1 MKIRTKLDDLAGVLQ
16 RKITPGLP
24 YSQTVFEQR
33 LGPYV
38 HRASRWLD
46 LGCGHRLLPE
56 WRGDAEAELVRS
68 APFVVGLDA
77 DYPALRQHRSIENLC
92 AGDITRLPFRDE
104 SFDLVTANMVI
115 EHLADPAGQFAEVAR
130 VLKPGG
136 IFLFHTPNV
145 QSYVIALARLL
156 PDSVKRV
163 LAKIMEGRE
172 SADVYPTFYRANRAS
187 EIGPIAQRGG
197 LLVSG
202 IEFVSSTPA
211 FNLFAPLLIP
221 ELLWIRMLQRR
232 SSLAKYRHTLICA
245 LRRP

>member
-1 MKIRTKLDDLAGVLQ
+1 
-16 RKITPGLP
+16 
-24 YSQTVFEQR
+24 TVFEQR
-33 LGPYV
+33 LFTHV
-38 HRASRWLD
+38 ARSRSWLD
-46 LGCGHRLLPE
+46 LGCGHRVLPE
-56 WRGDAEAELVRS
+56 WRGESEERLVAQS
-68 APFVVGLDA
+68 PFVVGLDA
-77 DYPALRQHRSIENLC
+77 DAQALQRHRSIHNLC
-92 AGDITRLPFRDE
+92 AGDITRLPFRDG
-104 SFDLVTANMVI
+104 SFDLVTANMVV

-221 ELLWIRMLQRR
+221 ELLWIR
-232 SSLAKYRHTLICA
+232 
-245 LRRP
+245 

>member
-1 MKIRTKLDDLAGVLQ
+1 MKIRTKLDDLAGLLQ

-38 HRASRWLD
+38 QRANWWLD

-56 WRGDAEAELVRS
+56 WRGEAEAELVRT

-77 DYPALRQHRSIENLC
+77 DYPALRQHRSIHNLC
-92 AGDITRLPFRDE
+92 AGDITRLPFRNE
-104 SFDLVTANMVI
+104 SFDLVTANMVV

-156 PDSVKRV
+156 PDGMKRV

-187 EIGPIAQRGG
+187 EIGPVAQRGG
-197 LLVSG
+197 LVVSG
-202 IEFVSSTPA
+202 IEFVASTPA